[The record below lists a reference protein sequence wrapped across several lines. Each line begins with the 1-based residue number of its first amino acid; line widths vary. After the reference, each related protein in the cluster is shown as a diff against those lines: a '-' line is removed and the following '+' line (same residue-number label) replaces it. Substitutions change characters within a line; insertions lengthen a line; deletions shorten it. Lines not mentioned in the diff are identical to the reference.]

1 MENRTLVRHELF
13 PRLPLPPWRVV
24 LFCLAASAAVADG
37 PPDAALLDALLKQP
51 APPPDWRI
59 QLSSPELVKLITEQP
74 ADDVPVDALVE
85 FWSDVDNQ
93 HCPSRKA
100 QQRLLEAC
108 EADPENL
115 PALLRWMPAGE
126 PSISDRVKGLYDRLS
141 QRSEQTIDLGLIH
154 DWLMRHTDFFRED
167 LLKATREALGASNG
181 YGLEENAQALVHLDP
196 AAARTLLGSF
206 LQGDN
211 DFARTASLVWLHR
224 LDMNTNKSQAA
235 QWRAELQKVA
245 SDSAASPRARDYS
258 VAGLMQTPWDGQE
271 KWFLGLFHDA
281 SLGGLHEGGNI
292 LTPLR
297 VTVKQNPDR
306 WIPKLVSLV
315 GGADRAA
322 HNNAVRCL
330 TEYPQERALRPLLPW
345 LSDPNWA
352 DVEKPARD
360 RFINYLADVDL
371 PESAPGLLEELKR
384 AKGYTALYTATA
396 LYRYGVAYPREAAR
410 AGIEA
415 EPNRGIRE
423 MQIRSA
429 VLVGVFSPEEEAR
442 SVEDFLVKRATE
454 EGRKQLDPLDQLM
467 AKGKLDVPF
476 LVGAAVAGRYFPL
489 GARFFPGPGQPG
501 RNRSPEDDLID
512 ADLCALLRERRHE
525 LAATQPALAEE
536 LRTIIAAG
544 RGPAAAADRA
554 ERFETGDFTIPWI
567 EELINHRNAI
577 ADEIK
582 AIDGLHGVALGL
594 QIAIGGS
601 GSSRLLSGNDLA
613 GKTALLACARLARM
627 PLPLSLVEPL
637 LDSAT
642 PVLSRAAELY
652 LEAEDSRPA
661 RQAVLRRHKGEALLI
676 GSRWAFQPLPDA
688 ETVSGS
694 EANLRKWVQ
703 GEDPAKEVFALLSEG
718 VWGDAGNLVVAVYPN
733 KIVFSELD
741 GQDRR
746 RQRVLSGDEFEKFRH
761 WIEWNRIDELGQLD
775 QGAMD
780 GIQYEYVH
788 LDPDGGRRVFMNN
801 PPHSASTAA
810 VFFPGG
816 QRNEPSPLIYGRL
829 VHQFT
834 SLAAKPME
842 VVYRTLSTL
851 PGFKIIHPRERS
863 RVSALY
869 FDCGRW
875 IVAMTTPSGSES
887 AYHLLTEDSVSP
899 QTTPSPE
906 RIRLSGKLFGYPE
919 YMLAGNVAGPCSGIL
934 ANKYVW
940 TEAVQRYGVEGIL
953 AGSESSP
960 PELIVRGN
968 FSGPVVT
975 PDGKWIIVTHRDGE
989 SWAEPRSAVRIDVQ
1003 ARREI
1008 RVNLPAADHLDAIA
1022 WIPAHGKILLR
1033 RAKEEAAPG
1042 IKPNAGPD
1050 RPEFHL
1056 LDPATGELTA
1066 VNGEFRP
1073 LVEARERELQTSA
1086 TEFIVWAALPSLD
1099 PEKRET
1105 VVGRYDLRNFKFSPI
1120 LHVPGVN
1127 FGSSAMWVDEATR
1140 KVTFTVN
1147 GDLIR
1152 LSLP

>member
-352 DVEKPARD
+352 DV
-360 RFINYLADVDL
+360 
-371 PESAPGLLEELKR
+371 
-384 AKGYTALYTATA
+384 
-396 LYRYGVAYPREAAR
+396 
-410 AGIEA
+410 
-415 EPNRGIRE
+415 
-423 MQIRSA
+423 
-429 VLVGVFSPEEEAR
+429 
-442 SVEDFLVKRATE
+442 
-454 EGRKQLDPLDQLM
+454 
-467 AKGKLDVPF
+467 
-476 LVGAAVAGRYFPL
+476 
-489 GARFFPGPGQPG
+489 
-501 RNRSPEDDLID
+501 
-512 ADLCALLRERRHE
+512 
-525 LAATQPALAEE
+525 
-536 LRTIIAAG
+536 
-544 RGPAAAADRA
+544 
-554 ERFETGDFTIPWI
+554 
-567 EELINHRNAI
+567 
-577 ADEIK
+577 
-582 AIDGLHGVALGL
+582 
-594 QIAIGGS
+594 
-601 GSSRLLSGNDLA
+601 
-613 GKTALLACARLARM
+613 
-627 PLPLSLVEPL
+627 
-637 LDSAT
+637 
-642 PVLSRAAELY
+642 
-652 LEAEDSRPA
+652 
-661 RQAVLRRHKGEALLI
+661 
-676 GSRWAFQPLPDA
+676 
-688 ETVSGS
+688 
-694 EANLRKWVQ
+694 
-703 GEDPAKEVFALLSEG
+703 
-718 VWGDAGNLVVAVYPN
+718 
-733 KIVFSELD
+733 
-741 GQDRR
+741 
-746 RQRVLSGDEFEKFRH
+746 
-761 WIEWNRIDELGQLD
+761 
-775 QGAMD
+775 
-780 GIQYEYVH
+780 
-788 LDPDGGRRVFMNN
+788 
-801 PPHSASTAA
+801 
-810 VFFPGG
+810 
-816 QRNEPSPLIYGRL
+816 
-829 VHQFT
+829 
-834 SLAAKPME
+834 
-842 VVYRTLSTL
+842 
-851 PGFKIIHPRERS
+851 
-863 RVSALY
+863 
-869 FDCGRW
+869 
-875 IVAMTTPSGSES
+875 
-887 AYHLLTEDSVSP
+887 
-899 QTTPSPE
+899 
-906 RIRLSGKLFGYPE
+906 
-919 YMLAGNVAGPCSGIL
+919 
-934 ANKYVW
+934 
-940 TEAVQRYGVEGIL
+940 
-953 AGSESSP
+953 
-960 PELIVRGN
+960 
-968 FSGPVVT
+968 
-975 PDGKWIIVTHRDGE
+975 
-989 SWAEPRSAVRIDVQ
+989 Q